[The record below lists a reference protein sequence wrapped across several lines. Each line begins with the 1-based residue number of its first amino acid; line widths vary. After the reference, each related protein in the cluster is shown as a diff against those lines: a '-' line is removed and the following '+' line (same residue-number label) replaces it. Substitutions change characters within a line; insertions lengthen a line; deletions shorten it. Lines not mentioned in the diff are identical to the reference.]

1 MQIVL
6 PGGLVDSAIAPTL
19 APHVEEKAPRLTE
32 WLRHAQAAETRAAV
46 AETLCTPL
54 EYWWLRENHFEPR
67 PGQVPAAGLAA
78 LHARDIGAQAD
89 APSTPDA
96 GQPLWL
102 AQLVHVAPARDGAA
116 LIPAGE
122 LEITP
127 DESLALFES
136 AAEFFEGSGFDA
148 VRFDTQHWRVAM
160 PEGYD
165 PQCASP
171 ALVSTT
177 SVNDWWKQDV
187 AGRPWRRLINELQ
200 MLWFDHS
207 VNRDREARGLR
218 PVNSLWLYGGAAPE
232 QLKRGPSQTPEPRV
246 LRSLQGPAL
255 VQDWGSWL
263 MALEQLDAEVLAGL
277 NASSRVVLTGEDRIV
292 ELTPGNANWLNKL
305 LNRKR
310 DWKKWWSAKP

>member
-19 APHVEEKAPRLTE
+19 VPHIEEKAPHLAA
-32 WLRHAQAAETRAAV
+32 WLARAQAVEVKAAV
-46 AETLCTPL
+46 ADTLCTPL

-67 PGQVPAAGLAA
+67 PGQVPSAGLAA
-78 LHARDIGAQAD
+78 LHARDIEASS
-89 APSTPDA
+89 APDGGVVPE
-96 GQPLWL
+96 QPLWL

-127 DESLALFES
+127 AESLSLFES
-136 AAEFFEGSGFDA
+136 AAEFFEGSGFHA
-148 VRFDTQHWRVAM
+148 APFDTQNWRILM
-160 PEGYD
+160 PDGYE

-177 SVNDWWKQDV
+177 SVNDWWKQDL
-187 AGRPWRRLINELQ
+187 AGRPWRRLTNELQ
-200 MLWFDHS
+200 MLWFDHP
-207 VNRDREARGLR
+207 VNRDREERGLR

-232 QLKRGPSQTPEPRV
+232 QLRRDPSPGTELRV

-263 MALEQLDAEVLAGL
+263 MALEQLDAEVFARLDPSTRL
-277 NASSRVVLTGEDRIV
+277 VLTGSDRII
-292 ELTPGNANWLNKL
+292 ELKPGSSGWLDKL
-305 LNRKR
+305 LNRKQ

>member
-19 APHVEEKAPRLTE
+19 VPHIEEKAPRLAE
-32 WLRHAQAAETRAAV
+32 WLRRAQAVQISAAA

-54 EYWWLRENHFEPR
+54 EYWWLRENRFEPR
-67 PGQVPAAGLAA
+67 PGQSPSAGLSA
-78 LHARDIGAQAD
+78 LHARDIG
-89 APSTPDA
+89 THA
-96 GQPLWL
+96 GVHGNLDDNQPLWL

-122 LEITP
+122 LEIAP

-136 AAEFFEGSGFDA
+136 AAEFFEGSGFEA
-148 VRFDTQHWRVAM
+148 THFDTQHWRILM
-160 PEGYD
+160 PEDYE

-177 SVNDWWKQDV
+177 SVNDWWKQDI

-200 MLWFDHS
+200 MLWFDHP
-207 VNRDREARGLR
+207 VNREREGRGLR
-218 PVNSLWLYGGAAPE
+218 PVNSLWLYGGGAPY
-232 QLKRGPSQTPEPRV
+232 QLKSPSGQSAELRV
-246 LRSLQGPAL
+246 IRSLQGPAL

-263 MALEQLDAEVLAGL
+263 MALEQLETEVFTALD
-277 NASSRVVLTGEDRIV
+277 SSTRLVLTGEERIV
-292 ELTPGNANWLNKL
+292 ELSASNTNWLDKL
-305 LNRKR
+305 LNRKQ